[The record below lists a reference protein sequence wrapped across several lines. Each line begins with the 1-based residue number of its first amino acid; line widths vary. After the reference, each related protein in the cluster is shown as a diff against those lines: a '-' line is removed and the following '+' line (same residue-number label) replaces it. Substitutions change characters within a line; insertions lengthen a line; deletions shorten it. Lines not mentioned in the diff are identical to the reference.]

1 MPFLYFTAV
10 GIPTLGSSIPTLG
23 SSIPTLGSSVPT
35 LGSSVPTLSNQ
46 PWVSIPTVDYS
57 NSSSHL
63 GNVKLYPKGVALG

>member
-35 LGSSVPTLSNQ
+35 LSNQ
-46 PWVSIPTVDYS
+46 PWVSIPTVNYS
-57 NSSSHL
+57 NNSSPL